1 MSKYV
6 RVSIYA
12 EVEVEVADGAADGAF
27 VTAAFTRWWGKFGCT
42 GRMIKLLR
50 GTSTCRLAG
59 PKT

>member
-1 MSKYV
+1 M
-6 RVSIYA
+6 SIYA